1 MLCAIWYHLYNL
13 KNLKKTHGGVLL
25 LVKLQGES
33 CNFTKSNIPPWMF
46 FMFFKLYKRYQNTQ
60 LTTHRR
66 YEKVNNSLLY
76 IDISSNHPSQ
86 VIKQLP
92 TSVHKRL
99 SQNSLSKEIFNAS
112 KSEYEALLKTE

>member
-86 VIKQLP
+86 VI
-92 TSVHKRL
+92 
-99 SQNSLSKEIFNAS
+99 NSYQHQFTND
-112 KSEYEALLKTE
+112 